1 MNPGLIL
8 WTFGIGMLAYGGWYI
23 WKCVCIFLAMI
34 RRERARKTE
43 EDALLARAGAEHDPR
58 YMHKLD
64 L

>member
-1 MNPGLIL
+1 
-8 WTFGIGMLAYGGWYI
+8 MLAYGGWYI